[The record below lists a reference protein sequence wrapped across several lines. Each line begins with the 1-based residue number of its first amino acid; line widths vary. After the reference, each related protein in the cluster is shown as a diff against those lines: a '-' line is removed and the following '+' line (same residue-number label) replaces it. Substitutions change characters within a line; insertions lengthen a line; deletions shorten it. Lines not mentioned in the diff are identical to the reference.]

1 MSEIGVD
8 RATMDAGSAAALYAG
23 SIVLRKTFEAVAQ
36 RSVSS
41 IFSSLHARFR
51 GQHQLQALQRELESR
66 LQVESESQGF
76 FQFDQSIF
84 L

>member
-51 GQHQLQALQRELESR
+51 GQHQVQFVLFHCIA
-66 LQVESESQGF
+66 F
-76 FQFDQSIF
+76 FWFGGPVVMN
-84 L
+84 